1 MPARLVRQ
9 DGFVKVWA
17 LLGSRDTVR
26 IEAML
31 RLYEKLFPKYAH
43 YVPRMRRRAE
53 FGEERRTGHV
63 VHYWLVEVD
72 GRPAAIRTFRYVHN
86 RRVGLAHALAVD
98 PAYRQVT
105 VDGQRLSMFLVD
117 ACLDQ
122 IVLDAKRFG
131 DPPPL
136 GMVNEVESSQLME
149 HYKRHG
155 ILELPVQYVEPV
167 FPSERIGRTRQE
179 EIALVNFSPM
189 LLGFLPDVAAEIR
202 IYTSEL
208 VSNFVLAFL
217 VDHYGLP
224 VDHPQV
230 QSVLDSIPVLS

>member
-17 LLGSRDTVR
+17 LLGSRDTTR

-31 RLYEKLFPKYAH
+31 GLYAKLFPKYGH

-53 FGEERRTGHV
+53 FGEERRAGHI

-72 GRPAAIRTFRYVHN
+72 GQPAAIRTFRYVHN
-86 RRVGLAHALAVD
+86 RQVGLAHALAVD

-105 VDGQRLSMFLVD
+105 VGGQRISMFLVH

-122 IVLDAKRFG
+122 IMLDAKRLG

-136 GMVNEVESSQLME
+136 GMVNEVESSHLME

-155 ILELPVQYVEPV
+155 ILELPVHYVEPI
-167 FPSERIGRTRQE
+167 FPSEQFGRSREE
-179 EIALVNFSPM
+179 EIALINFSPM
-189 LLGFLPDVAAEIR
+189 FLGLLPDVAAGLR
-202 IYTSEL
+202 MFTSEL
-208 VSNFVLAFL
+208 VSNFALAFL